1 MGLMTRRITT
11 TYAYHPASDE
21 PDLELPTSVV
31 GYYLVSPGMVGR
43 RPIAAALQ
51 SSISAQG
58 VLSPVKIYT
67 DGVFAKLGD
76 GHHRLKIA
84 SSQGIPTMPVQVIP
98 DAMKRSL
105 NRVALEPELAA
116 WIEGNLWIHET
127 HEVSRRLV
135 GQRKTG
141 LMGNA
146 YTMCECSCGAQWK
159 ETR

>member
-1 MGLMTRRITT
+1 MTRRITT
-11 TYAYHPASDE
+11 TYAYHPANDE
-21 PDLELPTSVV
+21 ADLELPTSVV
-31 GYYLVSPGMVGR
+31 SYYQVSPGMIAR
-43 RPIAAALQ
+43 RPIAATLQ
-51 SSISAQG
+51 SSIKESG

-84 SSQGIPTMPVQVIP
+84 SSQGVPTMPVQVIP
-98 DAMKRSL
+98 DSMRRAP

-116 WIEGNLWIHET
+116 WIAGNLWIHET

-146 YTMCECSCGAQWK
+146 FTACTCSCGATWK
-159 ETR
+159 EAR